1 MESITLILAVAAIS
15 VLPYIELRGAIPVA
29 IAKGLAPIEAFLICT
44 MANILIIP
52 VIFLFMD
59 HIYPYFAHLNIV
71 KRVLEKVHTKTHKHV
86 KRYGSLGLGLF
97 VAVPLPGTG
106 AYAGTLAAYIFEI
119 EKKHAFRSIAVGVAV
134 AGVLVT
140 LISAGAYR
148 LIA

>member
-59 HIYPYFAHLNIV
+59 HIYPYFAHLGIV
-71 KRVLEKVHTKTHKHV
+71 KRVLEKVHVKTHEHV